1 MSNQKE
7 LKPITF
13 ADGVKNQI
21 SFFNNEKANAPTF
34 LVLPALGVKASY
46 YDGFAQYI
54 SENGYHVVSMDWRG
68 LGHSSVRANRT
79 TNFGY
84 KDFIQDID
92 EVIVLIKKELPKSKN
107 ITLVGHSL
115 GGQLGCLYNLK
126 FPNVTRGIIAIAS
139 CSIHHSGWSGRDKL
153 PIFMAG
159 MLFNPISAI
168 IGHLPGKQLGFGDR
182 EFRGVIKD
190 WTLTLRTGKY
200 IPKGD
205 DFDYEDAMP
214 SATFSILAI
223 SVENDFMAPHAAV
236 ENLLA
241 KFPLS
246 QKKHLVLPNP
256 DKKLNHFRWT
266 KIPETVFEMIKKHTF

>member
-1 MSNQKE
+1 MSNQKK
-7 LKPITF
+7 LKSIVFT
-13 ADGVKNQI
+13 DGIKNQI
-21 SFFNNEKANAPTF
+21 SFFNNTKADAPT
-34 LVLPALGVKASY
+34 LLILPALGVKASY
-46 YDGFAQYI
+46 YDSFAQYL

-68 LGHSSVRANRT
+68 LGHSSVRASRKI
-79 TNFGY
+79 NFGY

-92 EVIVLIKKELPKSKN
+92 EVITFIKKELPDAPS

-126 FPNVTRGIIAIAS
+126 FPNITRGMIAIAA
-139 CSIHHSGWSGRDKL
+139 CSIHHTGWSGRDKL

-159 MLFNPISAI
+159 MLFNPIAAI
-168 IGHLPGKQLGFGDR
+168 VGHLPGKQLGFGGR
-182 EFRGVIKD
+182 EFRGVIND

-205 DFDYEDAMP
+205 EFDYEAAMS
-214 SATFSILAI
+214 SATFPILAI

-246 QKKHLVLPNP
+246 QKKHLVIPNSN
-256 DKKLNHFRWT
+256 KKLNHFRWT
-266 KIPETVFEMIKKHTF
+266 KIPETVFEIINNHKF